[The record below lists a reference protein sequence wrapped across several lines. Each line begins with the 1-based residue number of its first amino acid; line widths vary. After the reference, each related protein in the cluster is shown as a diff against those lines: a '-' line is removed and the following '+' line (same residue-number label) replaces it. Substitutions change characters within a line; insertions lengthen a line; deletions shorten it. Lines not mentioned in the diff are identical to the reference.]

1 MSTSESQPY
10 PTDGGSPMDIPAVP
24 RLPDPEEL
32 RMLQQ
37 ATAAAERLHAQYAS
51 LRLQE
56 EQLEVRASEVEALR
70 VEIDRTRA
78 AAQAQA
84 ERREEDIER
93 KRSELNDLYSQVNER
108 EKTIADYEE
117 RLKQLEIE
125 LQRKREAM
133 TAEVMREVEVER
145 AGLLQLQ
152 KTFSVD
158 RENFNLEMTQKRGK
172 WENELTVRRENL
184 DRERTR
190 LEGVVRE
197 EVNAEFDDFRREKN
211 EWLGEHQ
218 QKNQLLHDQ
227 MEELQQQREQ
237 FENHLNAERQRM
249 ESELALERDKFNR
262 EQTVLGNRYRFQLEH
277 LNRSREEHD
286 SELRLFRR
294 EKQQL
299 QLDSTD
305 FRELHQQRLDQFEQY
320 RELLAERETAIQR
333 QMQLLQEATRTQE
346 AETSSVRRR
355 RNEDREQWDLE
366 QKKQRAELQRQSEL
380 LAAQAENLEERHHRL
395 DELRDEL
402 ERTHAATLEAR
413 IAVEEIFAQISQS
426 ISPEAAEERVA
437 GARTAISEHYRKLR
451 DSLADERSELTR
463 EREAIDGRLNE
474 LGEVR
479 SDLSDWIAEREEKL
493 RLKEVQLTQYE
504 DSSEEREQAWRK
516 AQARW
521 QNERIEAEGIIRDLL
536 KQISDIHLPAVA
548 ATIQPTENATTQYQ
562 TVVDTGQ
569 IVPDELEPVDKTDLD
584 VVQPD
589 DDLETTREAA

>member
-1 MSTSESQPY
+1 MSNSESQPY
-10 PTDGGSPMDIPAVP
+10 PTNGGSPMDIPAVP

-56 EQLEVRASEVEALR
+56 EQLEVRAGEVEALR
-70 VEIDRTRA
+70 VELERSRA
-78 AAQAQA
+78 ATQAQA
-84 ERREEDIER
+84 ERREEDIDR
-93 KRSELNDLYSQVNER
+93 KRSELNDLYSQFNER
-108 EKTIADYEE
+108 EKTIAEYEE

-152 KTFSVD
+152 KTFTVD
-158 RENFNLEMTQKRGK
+158 RDNFSLEMTQKREK
-172 WENELTVRRENL
+172 WENELNVRRENL
-184 DRERTR
+184 DRERER
-190 LEGVVRE
+190 LEGAVRN
-197 EVNAEFDDFRREKN
+197 EVNAEFEDFRREKG
-211 EWLGEHQ
+211 EWLTDHQ

-237 FENHLNAERQRM
+237 FENHLNGERQRM
-249 ESELALERDKFNR
+249 ESELAIERDKFNR

-277 LNRSREEHD
+277 LNRSREELD

-299 QLDSTD
+299 QVDSTD
-305 FRELHQQRLDQFEQY
+305 FRELHQQRLDQFEHY
-320 RELLAERETAIQR
+320 RQLLAERETAIQR
-333 QMQLLQEATRTQE
+333 QMQLLQDATKTQE
-346 AETSSVRRR
+346 AETASVRRR

-366 QKKQRAELQRQSEL
+366 QKKQRVELQRQSEL

-402 ERTHAATLEAR
+402 EHTHAATLEAR

-451 DSLADERSELTR
+451 DSLADERGELNR
-463 EREAIDGRLNE
+463 ERETIDSKMNE
-474 LGEVR
+474 LREVR
-479 SDLSDWIAEREEKL
+479 SELSDWIAEREEKL
-493 RLKEVQLTQYE
+493 RLKDVQLTEYE
-504 DSSEEREQAWRK
+504 DSSDEREQAWRN
-516 AQARW
+516 AQRRW

-548 ATIQPTENATTQYQ
+548 ATIQPSENAITQYQ

-569 IVPDELEPVDKTDLD
+569 IVPDELEPLAKADLD
-584 VVQPD
+584 VVEPD
-589 DDLETTREAA
+589 EGIEPSREAA